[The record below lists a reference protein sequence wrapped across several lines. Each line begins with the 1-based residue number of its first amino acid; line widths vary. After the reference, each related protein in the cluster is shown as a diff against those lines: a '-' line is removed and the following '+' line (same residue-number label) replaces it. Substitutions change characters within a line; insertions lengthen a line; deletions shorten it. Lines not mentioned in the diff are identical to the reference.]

1 MSRDYTEITDEQ
13 LRALNRRVVE
23 QPSHEQL
30 LVQNRVLRGWL
41 GKALDRA
48 REHNEGCLYCGEGE
62 IIDGET
68 TPEHRAECW
77 WYRAQAALT
86 ATSQEPTA

>member
-1 MSRDYTEITDEQ
+1 MSLREFEIQTKINLERQIDQ
-13 LRALNRRVVE
+13 LRE
-23 QPSHEQL
+23 
-30 LVQNRVLRGWL
+30 QNRVLRGWL

-62 IIDGET
+62 LIDGET

-77 WYRAQAALT
+77 WYRAQAALL
-86 ATSQEPTA
+86 ATSQEVL

>member
-1 MSRDYTEITDEQ
+1 
-13 LRALNRRVVE
+13 VE
-23 QPSHEQL
+23 QYEYRNGPPAPRMVAELAMRHDALRE
-30 LVQNRVLRGWL
+30 QNRVLRGWL